1 MSPTLA
7 LFLWLVLLLGL
18 LRFDPAKDSGTSL
31 ALWVPLIW
39 MFIVGSRMPS
49 QWLDMQVGT
58 AAQAFEEGNPLNRSV
73 FLALTLLA
81 MGILLSRSFKWS
93 GFLTRN
99 RVLIAFVS
107 FALLSVLW
115 SDFPFITFK
124 RWFRDLGNYLMVLVI
139 LSDPHP
145 LEAVR
150 TVLRRL
156 SFLLIPLS
164 IVVIKYYGE
173 IGRHYSQW
181 TGTAT
186 YVGVATSKNMLG
198 LLCLV
203 SGIFLFWDTV
213 TRWAEH
219 KERRTQRI
227 ILVNVAFIAM
237 TLWLLHLAHSATS
250 SVCLVIGCLVIAAAH
265 SRFGKRHP
273 GFLQVLCPASFFLYL
288 ILAFGFGMNAEMVSD
303 VGRNPTLT
311 DRTFIWKIL
320 LSMKT
325 NPLVGTG
332 YQSFWLGSRL
342 QRVWQSFPG
351 INEAHNGYL
360 DIYLTLGVMGLVLL
374 VGFLIASYGTICKRI
389 RSASALASL
398 SLAIWTILLFYNVTE
413 AAFDGGLLWVMLL
426 LGVVVIPE
434 YAEARVASPV
444 VCENAPVTG
453 RWPSTP
459 TESTRF
465 AEMTRRFSAA
475 SRGSYQK
482 GR

>member
-213 TRWAEH
+213 TRWAER
-219 KERRTQRI
+219 KEQRTQRI

-265 SRFGKRHP
+265 SRFGKRHRTL
-273 GFLQVLCPASFFLYL
+273 LQVLCPASFFLYL
-288 ILAFGFGMNAEMVSD
+288 ILAFGFGMNAEMVRD

-360 DIYLTLGVMGLVLL
+360 DIYLTLGLMGLVLL

-398 SLAIWTILLFYNVTE
+398 SLAIWTIMLFYNVTE

-444 VCENAPVTG
+444 ACENAPVTG

-459 TESTRF
+459 VKSTRF
-465 AEMTRRFSAA
+465 AEMTRRFSAV